1 MKKFIT
7 YVLGLIVM
15 AGLSGCN
22 PYDVEEILI
31 SREDVSLTI
40 KGEPLNDH
48 LTLSASDELNTL
60 SGMIVPFLNE
70 PSSVLDASPK

>member
-40 KGEPLNDH
+40 KGEPIFVYNDG
-48 LTLSASDELNTL
+48 TCQVAYNADRY
-60 SGMIVPFLNE
+60 
-70 PSSVLDASPK
+70 